1 MAKRFVVFLLV
12 TLFAIGAAGGCLNQ
26 TPPNLSGTWKGKLS
40 RSINP
45 TVKDFANVT
54 INLTQDQ
61 NNQFSG
67 DVSVTYNPGTGNE
80 VILPIATIASSESS
94 TDAWTATIKANG
106 INNTGNDI
114 AISCENVTLTIP
126 SGKTFTF
133 TFTIP
138 HLYGCRGGDLKELMG
153 GYALTVGDDMNPIDS
168 GGINLT
174 KQ

>member
-12 TLFAIGAAGGCLNQ
+12 TLFAIGAVGGCLNQ

-40 RSINP
+40 RSLNP

-94 TDAWTATIKANG
+94 TDAWIATIKANG
-106 INNTGNDI
+106 VNNSGSDIVISRGNV
-114 AISCENVTLTIP
+114 SLNIP
-126 SGKTFTF
+126 SGATFTF
-133 TFTIP
+133 TFTIT
-138 HLYGCRGGDLKELMG
+138 HLYGCRGGDLTELSG
-153 GYALTVGDDMNPIDS
+153 GYTLTVQNDINSIDS
-168 GGINLT
+168 GAIDLT

>member
-26 TPPNLSGTWKGKLS
+26 TPPNLSGTWNGTLS
-40 RSINP
+40 RSLNP
-45 TVKDFANVT
+45 IIQDFANVT

-67 DVSVTYNPGTGNE
+67 NVSVTYNPGTTNAVTLG
-80 VILPIATIASSESS
+80 ATIASSGSS

-106 INNTGNDI
+106 VNNSGSDIVIYCGNV
-114 AISCENVTLTIP
+114 SLTIP
-126 SGKTFTF
+126 SGATFTF
-133 TFTIP
+133 TFTIT
-138 HLYGCRGGDLKELMG
+138 HFYGCRGGDLTKLSG
-153 GYALTVGDDMNPIDS
+153 GYTLTVQNDTNPIDS
-168 GGINLT
+168 GAISLT